1 MSQIA
6 YLATLS
12 RVTAKLRV
20 GSRVLLGG
28 ALLAGSL
35 TACGSLQ
42 PNSGASL
49 RQARMQVS
57 AQMLD
62 MIATAGPGTV
72 TFAGPYLDDNQCTNA
87 DGDSSAPNGRFAP
100 SQQADIYMLSGT
112 VGPVIRR
119 IEDRWRSHRFVSS
132 DGDIFQLLTMQPD
145 AAASDGDY
153 SVGLVRNDSNRV
165 SVAAI
170 SSCVNVGN
178 NARPFQPPA
187 PGPTTASL
195 ARQVRSVAG
204 RVERALAP
212 GGVQLI
218 DPQTEPNLGTPL
230 SNEDPNRDEQTVG
243 EDGLYAVPCPGQTPG
258 RGQDAGV
265 AFQAT
270 FAVPGN
276 PVTADGSA
284 AVVTK
289 PFTGLV
295 AAWRAAG
302 PTIWEP
308 AEATAV
314 TRLGGLGVQVTEM
327 AEQIGET
334 NSDSAIAAYQLDIS
348 ADCPALSLSALGTRR
363 GG

>member
-170 SSCVNVGN
+170 S
-178 NARPFQPPA
+178 
-187 PGPTTASL
+187 
-195 ARQVRSVAG
+195 
-204 RVERALAP
+204 
-212 GGVQLI
+212 
-218 DPQTEPNLGTPL
+218 
-230 SNEDPNRDEQTVG
+230 
-243 EDGLYAVPCPGQTPG
+243 
-258 RGQDAGV
+258 
-265 AFQAT
+265 
-270 FAVPGN
+270 
-276 PVTADGSA
+276 
-284 AVVTK
+284 
-289 PFTGLV
+289 
-295 AAWRAAG
+295 
-302 PTIWEP
+302 
-308 AEATAV
+308 
-314 TRLGGLGVQVTEM
+314 
-327 AEQIGET
+327 
-334 NSDSAIAAYQLDIS
+334 
-348 ADCPALSLSALGTRR
+348 
-363 GG
+363 